1 MKEQRRSNSK
11 SNQLEADLPQRGSH
25 EDYLCTYRN
34 KISKKS
40 NLEMTATAAKDGLE
54 AASEPAVLYESLM
67 ACDKTASHITSL
79 SGKESFNV
87 SDDLCA
93 DALKFLSEP
102 PTLKKR
108 EALKALWLELYRQ
121 LDNFYKITNDPHFW
135 ALLSPEQRNNLE
147 QRREALRE
155 IAEQAGES
163 YDKCREAIDKKFRDA
178 LYAPGREWTI
188 ISPISG

>member
-1 MKEQRRSNSK
+1 MTEQWRSKEAGLFQ
-11 SNQLEADLPQRGSH
+11 QDGC
-25 EDYLCTYRN
+25 EDYLRTHQ
-34 KISKKS
+34 SKTPRKS
-40 NLEMTATAAKDGLE
+40 NFKMTATAAKDSHETL
-54 AASEPAVLYESLM
+54 SEPTRSYELLM

-87 SDDLCA
+87 PDDLCA

-102 PTLKKR
+102 PSLKKR

-121 LDNFYKITNDPHFW
+121 LDRFYAITNNPHFQ

-163 YDKCREAIDKKFRDA
+163 YDKCRDAIDKKFRDA
-178 LYAPGREWTI
+178 MYAPGREWTI
-188 ISPISG
+188 ISPLAG